1 MHKFFA
7 CYEMTLSSP
16 GDDILAMFSQNVITS
31 DYIQYLQIGSLM
43 AFELFLLIIEYFFF
57 LLIMWVADALI

>member
-1 MHKFFA
+1 MHKFFV

-16 GDDILAMFSQNVITS
+16 GDDILAMFTQNVITS